1 MPYLGPATGLERELK
16 VNEESKLGNPEIMP
30 ALVLL
35 LIQSELDIYL
45 FKGLHKRAASQ
56 EQ

>member
-1 MPYLGPATGLERELK
+1 MEQGTVRAQFRRAVPYLGPATGLERELK

-35 LIQSELDIYL
+35 LIQSVLDI
-45 FKGLHKRAASQ
+45 FI
-56 EQ
+56 